1 MFSQQIIFGVYHVS
15 QSARPKAF
23 VKYFYFLIDQD
34 EGFKLQ
40 PLQNDLKVILFGI
53 L

>member
-23 VKYFYFLIDQD
+23 VKYFYFLFLLIRMKDLSFNL
-34 EGFKLQ
+34 FKMT
-40 PLQNDLKVILFGI
+40 
-53 L
+53 